1 VDAGARVGDV
11 CYDGV
16 EEEAGVV
23 GFEEFGGL
31 VLEPGVEAALV
42 GADWEVFHS
51 VLRSCSYAE
60 VRTVAD
66 LREAIIGQ
74 IVSCDAVDEA

>member
-1 VDAGARVGDV
+1 MDAGVGVGDV

-16 EEEAGVV
+16 EEEAGVA

-42 GADWEVFHS
+42 GADWELFRS
-51 VLRSCSYAE
+51 VLMTFSDAE

-66 LREAIIGQ
+66 L
-74 IVSCDAVDEA
+74 